1 MRNQYYRDRLLCL
14 SSARRGSV
22 TIYFAPSLSL
32 SSNLAFHS
40 NKGGIWPYTCLTSCF
55 CGLVTKWCLTLV
67 TPWTW
72 GHSQPSSSVRGIFQ
86 AGILEWVAISFSRGS
101 SQSRSRTQVS
111 CIAGRLFTDWAT
123 REAKLLFNF
132 SVINSLTLRWGR
144 VSLMAQWVRNPPAVQ
159 ETHTTWFNPWV
170 GKIPWRKKWQPTP
183 VFLPGKFHWQRNLA
197 GYSPGGLKEW
207 DMTEHKAQVGQKSII
222 IWLLSEPPT
231 PTRKKNW
238 SS

>member
-144 VSLMAQWVRNPPAVQ
+144 RVLLFDFSQSLLPQLER
-159 ETHTTWFNPWV
+159 
-170 GKIPWRKKWQPTP
+170 KI
-183 VFLPGKFHWQRNLA
+183 
-197 GYSPGGLKEW
+197 GL
-207 DMTEHKAQVGQKSII
+207 HKLDQLIGRLKSRVMLILCTV
-222 IWLLSEPPT
+222 WNRS
-231 PTRKKNW
+231 
-238 SS
+238 